1 MTCRYRPQD
10 WGDAYLTVST
20 HTDTV
25 GVFVRAAC
33 AIVHHPVHGH
43 HVSCLLRLAVELA
56 SLISYSTDERGGEH
70 DIGFHK
76 EIIVIQ
82 YMTSAFF
89 DCAHIPVHIPL
100 AQMKQSEQTIF

>member
-1 MTCRYRPQD
+1 MHDFCRPED
-10 WGDAYLTVST
+10 LGDAYLTVPP
-20 HTDTV
+20 HTYTV
-25 GVFVRAAC
+25 RVFVGAAC

-56 SLISYSTDERGGEH
+56 SLISYSTDERRGEH
-70 DIGFHK
+70 DIGFNK

-82 YMTSAFF
+82 YSAFF
-89 DCAHIPVHIPL
+89 DCAHFPVHIPL